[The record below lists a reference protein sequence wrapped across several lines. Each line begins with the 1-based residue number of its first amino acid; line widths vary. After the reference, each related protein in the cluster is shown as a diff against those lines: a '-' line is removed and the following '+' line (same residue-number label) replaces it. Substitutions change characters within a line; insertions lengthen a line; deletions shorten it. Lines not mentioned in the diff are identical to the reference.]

1 MPLSV
6 GRINDVIIRRSST
19 QLLRE
24 LKRFGRVLI
33 TPVFSII
40 NVPFVLLVH
49 TRQKIVTITKMRAK
63 TVFQAGFAWPNCR
76 NNQLLHVSIF
86 PSTIITSKGQKSVY
100 LRYLSQTNN
109 LSIIFIHA
117 EQKSCSF
124 WSQTFELLQSC
135 IENLKSKKS

>member
-76 NNQLLHVSIF
+76 NN
-86 PSTIITSKGQKSVY
+86 
-100 LRYLSQTNN
+100 
-109 LSIIFIHA
+109 
-117 EQKSCSF
+117 
-124 WSQTFELLQSC
+124 
-135 IENLKSKKS
+135 